1 MTSVRR
7 PLHVLSAGL
16 SLGSFM
22 AWAASGMPAQA
33 VRHPVT
39 EVYFGIKVTD
49 PYRWME
55 DTQSV
60 ATQDFLRSQTDYTK
74 RVLEELAGPRDT
86 LLDRIKQLD
95 AAVDSVPVP
104 PSYESDTVY
113 AVGTRIFYKKV
124 RAGEAAA
131 SLYVRTSGA
140 DDERLLLNPARFD
153 RDAGHAGIAYFVPS
167 PDGHYVVFGVSM
179 GSESVEVHV
188 VGNDGTLLNESMPNN
203 TAANISW
210 VDNRHFVYVRPGA
223 DSGTNVASYA
233 RSGVY
238 LHEVGEYPATD
249 RLLFGYG
256 YSKSIPFAPD
266 DFSFVTCPAGEGYLV
281 AALTHGVQRDRKVLY
296 VAPASEVL
304 KGQPPI
310 WTRVTQAEDEINDFD
325 MHGSM
330 LYVLTHKVSPN
341 RDIRAFKLP
350 GQTFGNA
357 VIVVPANE
365 RVITA
370 LNAASNA
377 LYVTDQDGGVQSL
390 LRLDYKPEA
399 HPQDVEL
406 PYPGSITVHAVADT
420 PGALISDSSWTH
432 YPLWFGLDASGHF
445 TDTRIQPVNPVDF
458 SQVVTEEVRVPSSGG
473 VQVPLSIL
481 HLRGQKLD
489 GSHPVW
495 LQGYGA
501 YGGVIYPDFDPSR
514 LAWLERGGVYAVAHV
529 RGGGEFGERWHTDGI
544 LARKQNGID
553 DFIACAHFLIEKGY
567 TSRAH
572 LAAVGA
578 SAGGMLVSNA
588 MVQHPEDFGAV
599 LDMVGVADM
608 VRFIQTPSGR
618 FNAKEFGEIDTAD
631 GFKALYAVDA
641 YHHVQD
647 HTRYPA
653 VLLTGGLQDSR
664 VPVWGPAK
672 MAARLQAATAS
683 GRPILLSIDFQAGHG
698 LTGSRASAESQQ
710 ADRYAFLL
718 WQLGDPAF
726 QRDH

>member
-1 MTSVRR
+1 MALAATSIPV
-7 PLHVLSAGL
+7 
-16 SLGSFM
+16 
-22 AWAASGMPAQA
+22 QA
-33 VRHPVT
+33 PQRPVT
-39 EVYFGIKVTD
+39 DVYFGVAIID

-55 DTQSV
+55 DTQS
-60 ATQDFLRSQTDYTK
+60 TDTLDYLRSQTDYTRK
-74 RVLEELAGPRDT
+74 VLEQLDGPRDM
-86 LLDRIKQLD
+86 LLARIKQLD

-113 AVGTRIFYKKV
+113 AVGKRIFYKKI
-124 RAGEAAA
+124 RAGGAAA

-153 RDAGHAGIAYFVPS
+153 RGAQGAGIAYFVPS
-167 PDGHYVVFGVSM
+167 PDGHYVAFGVSM

-188 VGNDGTLLNESMPNN
+188 VGEDGTLLNESIANN
-203 TAANISW
+203 TGANISW
-210 VDNRHFVYVRPGA
+210 VDRQHFVYVRPA
-223 DSGTNVASYA
+223 SDSDTKVASYA

-238 LHEVGEYPATD
+238 LHEVRQSPASD

-256 YSKSIPFAPD
+256 YSKTIPVAAD
-266 DFSFVTCPAGEGYLV
+266 DFGFVTCPAGTGYLV

-296 VAPASEVL
+296 VASVGQVL
-304 KGQPPI
+304 KGQSPN
-310 WTRVTQAEDEINDFD
+310 WTRVAEADDEVNDFD

-330 LYVLTHKVSPN
+330 VYVLTHKNSPN
-341 RDIRAFKLP
+341 RDIRAFRLP
-350 GQTFGNA
+350 GQSVGNGA
-357 VIVVPANE
+357 IVVPASE
-365 RVITA
+365 RVITS
-370 LNAASNA
+370 LNAAS
-377 LYVTDQDGGVQSL
+377 LYVTEQEGGAQSL
-390 LRLDYKPEA
+390 NRLAYKAGARPKI
-399 HPQDVEL
+399 VGL
-406 PYPGSITVHAVADT
+406 PYPGSITVHTVADA

-432 YPLWFGLDASGHF
+432 YPVWFHLDGSGHF

-458 SQVVTEEVRVPSSGG
+458 SQVVADEVRVPSSGG

-481 HLRGQKLD
+481 HLHGLHLD

-501 YGGVIYPDFDPSR
+501 YGGVIYPDFDPTR

-529 RGGGEFGERWHTDGI
+529 RGGGEFGERWHTDGM

-553 DFIACAHFLIEKGY
+553 DFLECAHYLLEKGY

-578 SAGGMLVSNA
+578 SAGGMLVSSA

-599 LDMVGVADM
+599 LDIVGTADM
-608 VRFIQTPSGR
+608 LRFIQTPSGR
-618 FNAKEFGEIDTAD
+618 FNAKEFGNIDTED
-631 GFKALYAVDA
+631 GFKALYSVDA
-641 YHHVQD
+641 YSHIRD

-664 VPVWGPAK
+664 VPVWEPAK

-683 GRPILLSIDFQAGHG
+683 GKPVLLSIDFQAGHG
-698 LTGSRASAESQQ
+698 LTGSRAAAESQE

-718 WQLGDPAF
+718 WQLGDPGF
-726 QRDH
+726 QVEHLPARSDLEHLPARSD